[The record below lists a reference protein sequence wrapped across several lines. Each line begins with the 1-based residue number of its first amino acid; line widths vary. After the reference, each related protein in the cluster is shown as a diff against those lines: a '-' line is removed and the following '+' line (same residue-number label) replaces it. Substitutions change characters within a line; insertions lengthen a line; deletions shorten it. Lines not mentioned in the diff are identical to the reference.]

1 MKKYLIMWNAG
12 LSFSLASLPPG
23 LMNLR
28 NTRRYPWD
36 TIWIER
42 YGTDSLDILVILTG
56 YWQTPSQDDVEQ
68 DHLQIIGEVQRHIDS
83 ELVALA
89 CQVAKSLTPHYHHRL
104 SY

>member
-1 MKKYLIMWNAG
+1 
-12 LSFSLASLPPG
+12 
-23 LMNLR
+23 MNLR

-36 TIWIER
+36 TTRIER
-42 YGTDSLDILVILTG
+42 YGTDYLDILVILTG

-68 DHLQIIGEVQRHIDS
+68 DYLQIIGEVQRHIDS